1 MIIDA
6 HVHLPTGGSLRSFT
20 EKKER
25 LLLEMQKNSVDKCI
39 VIADSWPDTEI
50 GSTEECMSLF
60 PKNNPDGVYI
70 VGGISPDVD
79 FENQLEIIRRGIEQ
93 KALVGIKL
101 FPGHEKFFLT
111 DKRLDPVYDLAAQ
124 TDTPV
129 LFHSGWDCSQFG
141 EVEVAV
147 EVAKRYPD
155 LRLVCSHCWYPLI
168 HSSVFAVPYPNI
180 FFDLSSVA
188 DEPERWDR
196 VGISVCELIY
206 SVPNRVMFGSD
217 AFGCSME
224 QHIKFVKYLG
234 LEKETEDN
242 IFAENAKKIYGI

>member
-6 HVHLPTGGSLRSFT
+6 HVHLPTYSSLRSFQ

-25 LLLEMQKNSVDKCI
+25 LLLEMQKNGVEKCI

-50 GSTEECMSLF
+50 GSTAECMTLF
-60 PKNNPDGVYI
+60 PKDNSDGVYV

-79 FENQLEIIRRGIEQ
+79 FDDQLELIRRGIEQ

-101 FPGHEKFFLT
+101 FPGHERFFLT
-111 DKRLDPVYDLAAQ
+111 DRRLDPVYDLAVE
-124 TDTPV
+124 TGTPV

-141 EVEVAV
+141 EVEVAI
-147 EVAKRYPD
+147 ETAKRYPD
-155 LRLVCSHCWYPLI
+155 LRLVCCHCWYPLI
-168 HSSVFAVPYPNI
+168 HSSVFALPYPNI

-188 DEPERWDR
+188 DEPERWKQ
-196 VGISVCELIY
+196 VGRSVRELID
-206 SVPNRVMFGSD
+206 SVPDRVMFGSD

-224 QHIKFVKYLG
+224 QHIKFVKDLG
-234 LEKETEDN
+234 LSKETEDK
-242 IFAENAKKIYGI
+242 IFAENAKMIYSL